1 MREFDHEHVWV
12 YLEVTDWSSQKHYRG
27 RVRRAD
33 YEAILEGQ
41 FTKPFL
47 TVDHTFWTKDDGFV
61 LAGRGENQRH
71 RFSGTFHF
79 PAKFITTIGVLRD
92 CTDLFLTT
100 MTDESAASA
109 WEQGLLPG
117 DTATDAVA
125 SDTPETAPETRT
137 RGRKKSV

>member
-1 MREFDHEHVWV
+1 MSEMDNEHIWV

-33 YEAILEGQ
+33 YDAILEGR
-41 FTKPFL
+41 FGKPFL
-47 TVDHTFWTKDDGFV
+47 TVEHTFWTKDDGFV

-100 MTDESAASA
+100 TTHETAASA
-109 WEQGLLPG
+109 WEQESLPG
-117 DTATDAVA
+117 DTAAEAVP
-125 SDTPETAPETRT
+125 SEVPETAPQTKT
-137 RGRKKSV
+137 RGRKKST